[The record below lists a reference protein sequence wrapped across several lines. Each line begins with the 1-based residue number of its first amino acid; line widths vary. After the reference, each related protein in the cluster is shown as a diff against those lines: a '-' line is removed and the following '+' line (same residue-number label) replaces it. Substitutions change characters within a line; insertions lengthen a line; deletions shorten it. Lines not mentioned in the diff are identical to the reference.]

1 MLGNLRCTSL
11 EKKEWLPLTFQF
23 LLLRFFFFPT
33 VRQLLIIGME
43 GKVQMCES
51 SVPDCLCL
59 GQYLNK
65 GGEKDLI
72 KHGRV

>member
-1 MLGNLRCTSL
+1 MAAPDISVLAF
-11 EKKEWLPLTFQF
+11 EV
-23 LLLRFFFFPT
+23 FFFPT